1 MFKRKYYLFN
11 YTNYEKKLFSAPM
24 RALVNTV
31 KRLMYIINL
40 LEKENNTT
48 MKPLSIFNC
57 RKFFFR
63 YILQLSKYRLKK
75 MQCKFIV

>member
-1 MFKRKYYLFN
+1 
-11 YTNYEKKLFSAPM
+11 M

-57 RKFFFR
+57 RNFFFR

-75 MQCKFIV
+75 KCNANLLFSPRQIVIKRKWL